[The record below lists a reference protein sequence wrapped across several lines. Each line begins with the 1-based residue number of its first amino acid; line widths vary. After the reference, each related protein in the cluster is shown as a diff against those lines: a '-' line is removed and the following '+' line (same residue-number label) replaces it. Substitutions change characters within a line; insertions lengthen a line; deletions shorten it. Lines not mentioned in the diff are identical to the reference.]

1 MAIDYDKIFA
11 GMASRDYEWTDT
23 DYRKGMETMGD
34 DPPIRQ
40 IFDALFKYQDKK
52 MQDLNNRLK
61 AIESVNSQHN
71 IIPRQT
77 EIGVGFI
84 GHYDGM
90 PPYMVAVCT
99 VAGETAESIPDLSN
113 LTYKRTMEEITD
125 GDAVFKTR
133 LISMMHIH
141 GVIVPLMVKTTEKDK
156 DSGAQHPVFSPSIN
170 APYDVTL
177 YDYVVLDGTNG
188 LVDLSGRTLR
198 GTKDPSKVKAIGGLD
213 EITLSKSQL
222 PDEEVLIKG
231 TTVTNEITS
240 AAVGQ
245 LITKTSTGEYTQ
257 KLKIADGTETT
268 DENGNV
274 GLATK
279 KIKEALTES
288 DAYAPNMNHTHTI
301 NTEYAMP
308 PHNHTMQI
316 SAALGEGQPVRV
328 TNPYMNVLFVGCIF

>member
-11 GMASRDYEWTDT
+11 GTASREYEWTDT
-23 DYRKGMETMGD
+23 DYSKGMETMGD

-77 EIGVGFI
+77 EIGVGFV

-99 VAGETAESIPDLSN
+99 VAGETAQSIPDLSK
-113 LTYKRTMEEITD
+113 LTYKKTMEEIDD
-125 GDAVFKTR
+125 GEAVFKTR
-133 LISMMHIH
+133 LISMMHSH
-141 GVIVPLMVKTTEKDK
+141 GVIVPLMINKTEKDN
-156 DSGAQHPVFSPSIN
+156 DSGAQYPVLSASTN
-170 APYDVTL
+170 APYDITL

-198 GTKDPSKVKAIGGLD
+198 GTKDPSNVKAIGGLD
-213 EITLSKSQL
+213 EITLSQSQL
-222 PDEEVLIKG
+222 PDEEILIKG

-240 AAVGQ
+240 AATGQ
-245 LITKTSTGEYTQ
+245 LITTTSPSSTLVL
-257 KLKIADGTETT
+257 LK
-268 DENGNV
+268 
-274 GLATK
+274 
-279 KIKEALTES
+279 
-288 DAYAPNMNHTHTI
+288 
-301 NTEYAMP
+301 
-308 PHNHTMQI
+308 
-316 SAALGEGQPVRV
+316 AA
-328 TNPYMNVLFVGCIF
+328 

>member
-23 DYRKGMETMGD
+23 DYRKGMETIGD

-61 AIESVNSQHN
+61 ALESVNAQHN
-71 IIPRQT
+71 IIQRGT
-77 EIGVGFI
+77 NIEAGFI
-84 GHYDGM
+84 GRYDGM
-90 PPYMVAVCT
+90 PPYMVAVCV
-99 VAGETAESIPDLSN
+99 VAGETGETLPDLSN
-113 LTYKRTMEEITD
+113 LTYKKTMEEIDD
-125 GDAVFKTR
+125 GEAVFKTR
-133 LISMMHIH
+133 LISMMHSH
-141 GVIVPLMVKTTEKDK
+141 GVIVPLMINKTEKDK
-156 DSGAQHPVFSPSIN
+156 DSGAQHPVISASTN
-170 APYDVTL
+170 APYDITL
-177 YDYVVLDGTNG
+177 YDYAVLDGTNG
-188 LVDLSGRTLR
+188 LVDLSERTLR
-198 GTKDPSKVKAIGGLD
+198 GTKDPSKVKSIGGLD

-245 LITKTSTGEYTQ
+245 LITTTSTGEYTQ

-268 DENGNV
+268 DTNGNV

-288 DAYAPNMNHTHTI
+288 DAFAPNMKHTHTI
-301 NTEYAMP
+301 NAEYAMP

-316 SAALGEGQPVRV
+316 SAALGEGQPVQV